1 MFSLK
6 KSFIA
11 VLSVLAGTSILL
23 GTSVFT
29 NVSIFFWVLGTFLF
43 TMALILALN
52 ERLEISYSRA
62 ILYVVLGLVAYNV
75 MFFVILQIT

>member
-1 MFSLK
+1 MLGLK
-6 KSFIA
+6 KSFVA

-29 NVSIFFWVLGTFLF
+29 SVSIFFWGLGFFLF

-52 ERLEISYSRA
+52 ERWEISYSRA
-62 ILYVVLGLVAYNV
+62 ILYVVLGLVAYNF
-75 MFFVILQIT
+75 MFFMILQIT